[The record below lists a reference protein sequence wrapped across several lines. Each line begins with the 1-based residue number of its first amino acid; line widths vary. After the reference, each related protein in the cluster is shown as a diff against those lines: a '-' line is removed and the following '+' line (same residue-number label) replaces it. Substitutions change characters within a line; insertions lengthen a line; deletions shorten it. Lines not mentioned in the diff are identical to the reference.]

1 MTEVRSFS
9 DTCLHS
15 LATPKILEP
24 RECGQLAPATS
35 RRPAALVGNTPVL
48 RVSAPLS
55 PPGRGFWAKLEGF
68 NPGGSMK
75 DRPALHMVEAAR
87 ARGELTPGAR
97 IVESTSGSL
106 GLGLALAG
114 QAYGHPVTVVTDTG
128 MEPIVRHML
137 AAYGAQVELVTEPH
151 PVGGWQQARKDRVAQ
166 VLADHPGS
174 WCPDQYSNPDNITGY
189 QSLGLELINQLG
201 HVDVLV
207 CSVGTGGH
215 SAGVAR
221 VLRQFNPDMK
231 LIGVDTIGSTIF
243 GQPATTRLMRGLG
256 SSIHPANIDYHAFN
270 EVHWIAPHEAVW
282 AARTLAASQ
291 FASGGWS
298 VGAVALVAG
307 WAARTYPKDT
317 RIAAVFPDGPQ
328 RYFDT
333 IYNDDY
339 CHQHQLLDWQPTP
352 QPTTLTDPNQHVIT
366 SWTIWP
372 PTWSAGWASWSPASR
387 RRAVRPCCAP

>member
-1 MTEVRSFS
+1 MLRIE
-9 DTCLHS
+9 
-15 LATPKILEP
+15 
-24 RECGQLAPATS
+24 APFA
-35 RRPAALVGNTPVL
+35 
-48 RVSAPLS
+48 

-87 ARGELTPGAR
+87 ARGELAPGAR

-166 VLADHPGS
+166 LLAAEPGA

-189 QSLGLELINQLG
+189 RSLALELLDQLG
-201 HVDVLV
+201 GVDVLV

-243 GQPATTRLMRGLG
+243 GQPVASRLMRGLG
-256 SSIHPANIDYHAFN
+256 SSIYPRNIDYAAFD
-270 EVHWIAPHEAVW
+270 EVHWVAPQESVW
-282 AARTLAASQ
+282 ACRTLAASN

-307 WAARTYPKDT
+307 WAARTFPQDT

-339 CHQHQLLDWQPTP
+339 CHQHQLLDWQPVAE
-352 QPTTLTDPNQHVIT
+352 PTVITDPTQQVVT
-366 SWTIWP
+366 SWTR
-372 PTWSAGWASWSPASR
+372 TSTVVSPALI
-387 RRAVRPCCAP
+387 AAA

>member
-243 GQPATTRLMRGLG
+243 GQPPPPG
-256 SSIHPANIDYHAFN
+256 SCAASQHPPAANIDYHAFN
-270 EVHWIAPHEAVW
+270 EVHWIAHTKPSGPH
-282 AARTLAASQ
+282 
-291 FASGGWS
+291 
-298 VGAVALVAG
+298 AL
-307 WAARTYPKDT
+307 
-317 RIAAVFPDGPQ
+317 
-328 RYFDT
+328 
-333 IYNDDY
+333 
-339 CHQHQLLDWQPTP
+339 
-352 QPTTLTDPNQHVIT
+352 
-366 SWTIWP
+366 
-372 PTWSAGWASWSPASR
+372 
-387 RRAVRPCCAP
+387 

>member
-114 QAYGHPVTVVTDTG
+114 QAY
-128 MEPIVRHML
+128 
-137 AAYGAQVELVTEPH
+137 
-151 PVGGWQQARKDRVAQ
+151 
-166 VLADHPGS
+166 
-174 WCPDQYSNPDNITGY
+174 
-189 QSLGLELINQLG
+189 
-201 HVDVLV
+201 
-207 CSVGTGGH
+207 
-215 SAGVAR
+215 
-221 VLRQFNPDMK
+221 
-231 LIGVDTIGSTIF
+231 
-243 GQPATTRLMRGLG
+243 
-256 SSIHPANIDYHAFN
+256 
-270 EVHWIAPHEAVW
+270 
-282 AARTLAASQ
+282 
-291 FASGGWS
+291 
-298 VGAVALVAG
+298 
-307 WAARTYPKDT
+307 
-317 RIAAVFPDGPQ
+317 
-328 RYFDT
+328 
-333 IYNDDY
+333 
-339 CHQHQLLDWQPTP
+339 
-352 QPTTLTDPNQHVIT
+352 
-366 SWTIWP
+366 
-372 PTWSAGWASWSPASR
+372 
-387 RRAVRPCCAP
+387 

>member
-1 MTEVRSFS
+1 MPALKVVQ
-9 DTCLHS
+9 
-15 LATPKILEP
+15 P
-24 RECGQLAPATS
+24 RECALPGTDTY
-35 RRPAALVGNTPVL
+35 RRPGAMVGHTPVL
-48 RVSAPLS
+48 RIEAPFA

-87 ARGELTPGAR
+87 ARGELAPGAR

-137 AAYGAQVELVTEPH
+137 AAYGADVELVTEPH

-166 VLADHPGS
+166 LLAAEPGA

-189 QSLGLELINQLG
+189 RSLALELLDQLG
-201 HVDVLV
+201 GVDVLV

-221 VLRQFNPDMK
+221 VLREFNPAMK

-243 GQPATTRLMRGLG
+243 GQPVASRLMRGLG
-256 SSIHPANIDYHAFN
+256 SSIYPRNIDYAAFD
-270 EVHWIAPHEAVW
+270 EVHWVAPQESVW
-282 AARTLAASQ
+282 ACRTLAASN

-307 WAARTYPKDT
+307 WAARTFPQDT

-339 CHQHQLLDWQPTP
+339 CHQHQLLDWQPVAE
-352 QPTTLTDPNQHVIT
+352 PTVITDPTQQVVT
-366 SWTIWP
+366 SWTR
-372 PTWSAGWASWSPASR
+372 TSTVVNPALI
-387 RRAVRPCCAP
+387 AAA